1 MPTLKINAELS
12 KEDLLKAAQQ
22 LNPRDLEQFT
32 KEVLKLKAQQNAQSL
47 PEAEAELLLK
57 INQGLDLA
65 VKKRYQALLEKRD
78 TETLSH
84 NEYMEL
90 LKLTDIVEDHQAKRL
105 KYLAELAKLR
115 KISLT
120 ELMEQL
126 DINPSL

>member
-22 LNPRDLEQFT
+22 LNPRELEQFT

-126 DINPSL
+126 DIKPSL

>member
-22 LNPRDLEQFT
+22 LNPRELEQFT